1 MSANLDMSRRGRA
14 AFAFCGEVAWHRQ
27 GTEVPEGASKE
38 TWLESASLD
47 FHVSKRPLVFA
58 KSDGTFGDTTR
69 FALVRD
75 DTEAALGVAS
85 DRYQP
90 VQPSD
95 CYDMWQRYLEVDPR
109 FRMET
114 MGALRGGAVVWALA
128 RFERDIVAGGD
139 KHRAYLH
146 CTTSFDGSIPTIA
159 QATVTRVV
167 CENTSRCALS
177 DTSAL
182 VRVTHSTR
190 WTDAVRDRVHAQIE
204 TQAAQFDRYASMA
217 DAMAQNRIAE
227 AETRKIFET
236 LVYGHYPLTKD
247 DEKSSRAANQVAALE
262 KALVAPSGADPRT
275 AWGVFNAVT
284 NYVDHTRSTRVTAA
298 SAGDSTEQARL
309 YSAMYGPGAAMKRD
323 VVAMLA
329 ESCGVDF
336 GGMLQAA

>member
-1 MSANLDMSRRGRA
+1 MSANLDVSRGRE
-14 AFAFCGEVAWHRQ
+14 AFAFCGEVAWHKK
-27 GTEVPEGASKE
+27 GVEVQPGSDKA
-38 TWLESASLD
+38 TWLESAACD

-58 KSDGTFGDTTR
+58 KTDGTYGDTQR

-90 VQPSD
+90 FQTSD
-95 CYDMWQRYLEVDPR
+95 AFDMWQRFIEADDR

-114 MGALRGGAVVWALA
+114 FGALKGGAVIFALA
-128 RFERDIVAGGD
+128 RFERDVVAGGD

-146 CTTSFDGSIPTIA
+146 CTTSFDGSLPTIA

-177 DTSAL
+177 DKSAL
-182 VRVTHSTR
+182 VRVTHATK
-190 WTDAVRDRVHAQIE
+190 WTQAVTDRVHAQIE
-204 TQAAQFDRYASMA
+204 TQAAQFGCYAAMA

-236 LVYGHYPLTKD
+236 LVYGHFPLTKED
-247 DEKSSRAANQVAALE
+247 QKATRAANQVAALE

-284 NYVDHTRSTRVTAA
+284 NYVDHTRATRVTAA

-309 YSAMYGPGAAMKRD
+309 YSAMYGSGAAMKRD